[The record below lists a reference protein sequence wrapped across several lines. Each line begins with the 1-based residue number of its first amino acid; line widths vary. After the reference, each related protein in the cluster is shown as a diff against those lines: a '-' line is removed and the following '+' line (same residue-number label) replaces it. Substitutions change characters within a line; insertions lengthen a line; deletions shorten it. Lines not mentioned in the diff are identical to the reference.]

1 MLYIQFKI
9 PPYSPD
15 INIIENIWAS
25 MKKYVRKESCST
37 VEEIKTR
44 IVDFFDNKL
53 EGKNCKNILK
63 LFYIILLEKKVIGLK
78 RKLNGSVGILKYKLK
93 LD

>member
-1 MLYIQFKI
+1 MLYIQLEI
-9 PPYSPD
+9 PPYSLD

-37 VEEIKTR
+37 IEEIKTR

-53 EGKNCKNILK
+53 ECKK
-63 LFYIILLEKKVIGLK
+63 L
-78 RKLNGSVGILKYKLK
+78 RKTF
-93 LD
+93 

>member
-1 MLYIQFKI
+1 MLYIQLKI

-25 MKKYVRKESCST
+25 MKKYVRKESCSKD
-37 VEEIKTR
+37 EEIKTR

-53 EGKNCKNILK
+53 ECKNFVKHFKTVLDHIM
-63 LFYIILLEKKVIGLK
+63 
-78 RKLNGSVGILKYKLK
+78 RKEGDWTNM
-93 LD
+93 